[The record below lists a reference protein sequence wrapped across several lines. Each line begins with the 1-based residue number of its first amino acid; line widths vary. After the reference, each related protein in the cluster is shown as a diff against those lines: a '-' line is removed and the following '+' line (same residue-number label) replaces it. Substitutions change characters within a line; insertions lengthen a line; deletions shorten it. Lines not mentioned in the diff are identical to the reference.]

1 MAISRICCS
10 TCTFHSSPQP
20 APVAVARGS
29 RYSPEK
35 LSLEVLVNAI
45 ETLCPVCG
53 GTGWKEVGPDP
64 RARQVARCDCALSGR
79 IQRLIAQARIP
90 ARYEHCELSDFITDF
105 PGADGSLGVA
115 KLMAERFVASHPVE
129 NDGGGLLIVG
139 SVGVGKTH
147 LAVAVLKELLRKG
160 VPGLFC
166 DYRDLLKQVQNSYNP
181 SVQTTEMELLRP
193 TFETEVVLLDELG
206 AVKPTDW
213 VWDTVSHVLNT
224 RYNDKRT
231 TLITTNF
238 PDLPPAPAKPDGV
251 PVDRF
256 KATKAAREETL
267 GDRIGERMWSRLH
280 EMCKKVEITGQDF
293 RQNVKSASFR

>member
-1 MAISRICCS
+1 
-10 TCTFHSSPQP
+10 
-20 APVAVARGS
+20 
-29 RYSPEK
+29 
-35 LSLEVLVNAI
+35 VNA
-45 ETLCPVCG
+45 TQTHCPVCG
-53 GTGWKEVGPDP
+53 DTGWKEVGE
-64 RARQVARCDCALSGR
+64 ASQRQVARCDCALSGR
-79 IQRLIAQARIP
+79 IERLIAQARIP
-90 ARYEHCELSDFITDF
+90 VRYVHCEFSEFDTDF
-105 PGADGSLGVA
+105 PGADGSLQHA
-115 KLMAERFVASHPVE
+115 KLITERFVEGYPIE
-129 NDGGGLLIVG
+129 NDGRGLLIVG

-181 SVQTTEMELLRP
+181 SVQTTEMQLLRP
-193 TFETEVVLLDELG
+193 IFETEVVLLDELG
-206 AVKPTDW
+206 AVKPTEW

-238 PDLPPAPAKPDGV
+238 PDLPPATAKPDDE

-256 KATKAAREETL
+256 KARKAAREETL
-267 GDRIGERMWSRLH
+267 GDRITERMRSRLH
-280 EMCKKVEITGQDF
+280 EMCKKIEITGQDF

>member
-1 MAISRICCS
+1 
-10 TCTFHSSPQP
+10 
-20 APVAVARGS
+20 
-29 RYSPEK
+29 
-35 LSLEVLVNAI
+35 VNAT
-45 ETLCPVCG
+45 ETLCPICG
-53 GTGWKEVGPDP
+53 GTGWKEVGD
-64 RARQVARCDCALSGR
+64 ASLRQVARCGCALSGR
-79 IQRLIAQARIP
+79 VERITAQARIP
-90 ARYEHCELSDFITDF
+90 ARYEHCEFSEFSTDF
-105 PGADGSLGVA
+105 PGADGSLERA
-115 KLMAERFVASHPVE
+115 KLMAERFVAGYPVE
-129 NDGGGLLIVG
+129 NDGRGLLIVG

-193 TFETEVVLLDELG
+193 VFETEVVVLDELG
-206 AVKPTDW
+206 AVKPTEW

-238 PDLPPAPAKPDGV
+238 PDLPPRSSDEPTDNFSRA
-251 PVDRF
+251 RR
-256 KATKAAREETL
+256 AAREETL
-267 GDRIGERMWSRLH
+267 GDRITERMRSRLH